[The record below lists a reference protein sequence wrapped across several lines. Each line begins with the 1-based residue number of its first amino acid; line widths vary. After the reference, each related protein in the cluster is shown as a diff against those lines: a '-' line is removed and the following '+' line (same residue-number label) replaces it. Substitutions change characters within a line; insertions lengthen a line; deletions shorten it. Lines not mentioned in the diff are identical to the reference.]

1 MKNLPVITLKQGKEH
16 SLKRFH
22 PWVFS
27 GAVKSVDPNLK
38 EGDIVEIFSEK
49 GEYLATAHL
58 QSGSIVAKV
67 FSFQR
72 IVTGYDFWKEKI
84 KHAYLLRRDLGLT
97 ESIHTNC
104 YRLVHGEA
112 DGIPGLIID
121 WYNGTAVVQ
130 VRSLGIH
137 NIKELIVNALMEI
150 YKSNLNA
157 VYYKSGDLMGK
168 ATGLS
173 VEDGYLYGTKTEG
186 IVLENDCRFFI
197 NWESG
202 QKTGFFVDQRDNRQ
216 LLSTYSKN
224 KTVLNTFSYSGGFS
238 VYALKSGASFVHSV
252 DSSATAIELTEKNT
266 GLNGFNENNHKS
278 YVADVKTFLNNTDSE
293 YDIII
298 LDPPAFAKN
307 IKNRH
312 HAVIGYKNLNL
323 LAMKKIKKGGL
334 LFTFSCSQAID
345 RSLFTSTVTAAALES
360 GRNMVIL
367 HHLSQ
372 PPDHPVS
379 IYHPEGEYLKGLVLK
394 FD

>member
-1 MKNLPVITLKQGKEH
+1 MKNLPVIVLKQGKEH

-27 GAVKSVDPNLK
+27 GAVKSADSHIN

-49 GEYLATAHL
+49 GEYLATAHF
-58 QSGSIVAKV
+58 QSGSIIAKI
-67 FSFQR
+67 FSFYR
-72 IVTGYDFWKEKI
+72 VTADYNFWKDKI
-84 KHAYLLRRDLGLT
+84 YHAFLLRLDIGLV
-97 ESIHTNC
+97 ENQHTNC

-112 DGIPGLIID
+112 DGLPGLIID

-130 VRSLGIH
+130 SRSLGIH
-137 NIKELIVNALMEI
+137 NLKDDIVNALIEI
-150 YKSNLNA
+150 YKNKLKA
-157 VYYKSGDLMGK
+157 VYYKGGDLIGK

-173 VEDGYLYGTKTEG
+173 VDDGYLFGRKTES
-186 IVLENDCRFFI
+186 IVFENDCSFFI
-197 NWESG
+197 DWESG
-202 QKTGFFVDQRDNRQ
+202 QKTGFFIDQRDNRKI
-216 LLSTYSKN
+216 LSAYANN
-224 KTVLNTFSYSGGFS
+224 KSVLNTFCYSGGFS
-238 VYALKSGASFVHSV
+238 IYALKSGASSVHSV

-266 GLNGFNENNHKS
+266 GLNGFNESNHKA
-278 YVADVKTFLNNTDSE
+278 YIADVKTFLNTAESE

-323 LAMKKIKKGGL
+323 QAMKKIKKGGL
-334 LFTFSCSQAID
+334 LFTFSCSQAIE
-345 RSLFTSTVTAAALES
+345 RSLFISTVTAAALET

>member
-1 MKNLPVITLKQGKEH
+1 MKNLPVIILKQGKEH

-27 GAVKSVDPNLK
+27 GAVKCADPDLK
-38 EGDIVEIFSEK
+38 EGDIVEILSEK

-72 IVTGYDFWKEKI
+72 IAAGYDFWKEKI
-84 KHAYLLRRDLGLT
+84 HHAYLLRHDLGLT
-97 ESIHTNC
+97 ENIHTNC

-112 DGIPGLIID
+112 DGVPGLIID
-121 WYNGTAVVQ
+121 WYNDTAIVQ

-137 NIKELIVNALMEI
+137 NIKEFIVHALMEI
-150 YKSNLNA
+150 YKSNLRA
-157 VYYKSGDLMGK
+157 VYYKSGELIGK

-173 VEDGYLYGTKTEG
+173 VEDGYLFGNKTDG
-186 IVLENDCRFFI
+186 IVFENDCSFFI
-197 NWESG
+197 DWESG
-202 QKTGFFVDQRDNRQ
+202 QKTGFFIDQRDNRQ
-216 LLSTYSKN
+216 LLSAYSKN
-224 KTVLNTFSYSGGFS
+224 KSVLNTFCYSGGFS

-266 GLNGFNENNHKS
+266 GLNGFNENSHKS
-278 YVADVKTFLNNTDSE
+278 YVADVKSFLNDADSE

-312 HAVIGYKNLNL
+312 HAIIGYKNLNL

-379 IYHPEGEYLKGLVLK
+379 IYHPEGEYLKGLVLR